1 MKGGPR
7 AHDARYT
14 VLRPIAAGGMGTVFL
29 GQREG
34 LGGFVRKVALKRA
47 HAALATKASVQR
59 RFFREA
65 AAASMLHHA
74 NVVPVVDLFESEG
87 ETWLVLDWI
96 DGVSLSQLLVDR
108 GKLPTAVAVRVVL
121 DACRGLAAA
130 HELRVDDAPLGLQ
143 HRDVSP
149 GNILV
154 GRDGI
159 SRLSDFGLSR
169 TLETT
174 ITNTE
179 ERFLEGK
186 LGYLAPEL
194 FQGKDFDVRC
204 DLYAMG
210 VCLWEA
216 AAGMRL
222 FRAQS
227 VTKLMSEQ
235 RARTSLATLYPDLAW
250 LERTLELALAYDT
263 SRRAPTVRDFSDALE
278 AAASAAGM
286 LGSTADVARFMAE
299 VSSSLAPDPAEVG
312 SLPTPVASA
321 RAALA
326 AQTPATGPLVVAPSE
341 PLDPRER
348 GHLEEPSSLEAISAI
363 LEPSDPRVDAPPTRP
378 SVPHLDAARAPS
390 SPLPPAP
397 QSAASSL
404 TAIASQAPGPALA
417 PRRPPSRS
425 LAFGA
430 AALVV
435 VAGAS
440 IVLIASSGD
449 SSAERAPPRDAA
461 GPSSAASVTPP
472 PMEEPPKREP
482 TASQLPAV
490 AAPAPVIVLGPEDL
504 DAPASPSASAP
515 SRVPRPNA
523 PADAPNGGLP
533 KNPYRKRP

>member
-1 MKGGPR
+1 MTGGPR
-7 AHDARYT
+7 ASDDARYT
-14 VLRPIAAGGMGTVFL
+14 VLQPIAAGGMGTVFL

-34 LGGFVRKVALKRA
+34 IGGFVRKVALKRT

-74 NVVPVVDLFESEG
+74 NVVPVVDLFEREG

-96 DGVSLSQLLVDR
+96 DGLSLSQLLVDR
-108 GKLPTAVAVRVVL
+108 GRLPTPVAVRVVL

-159 SRLSDFGLSR
+159 SRISDFGLSR

-174 ITNTE
+174 ITNTA

-210 VCLWEA
+210 ICLWEA

-250 LERTLELALAYDT
+250 LEATLERALAIDPD
-263 SRRAPTVRDFSDALE
+263 RRAATVRAFSDALE
-278 AAASAAGM
+278 RAAADAGM
-286 LGSTADVARFMAE
+286 LGSTDDVARLMAE
-299 VSSSLAPDPAEVG
+299 LTPTLATDPIDAVSA
-312 SLPTPVASA
+312 PTPVASA
-321 RAALA
+321 RAAFA
-326 AQTPATGPLVVAPSE
+326 ALTPPTGPLTSTPSQSVDARAPV
-341 PLDPRER
+341 LA
-348 GHLEEPSSLEAISAI
+348 EEPSSLEAISAV
-363 LEPSDPRVDAPPTRP
+363 LEPSSLEVVAAPSDLDVASRDAPPAPAPAPAPVSIALHGSPSISRARP
-378 SVPHLDAARAPS
+378 SAP
-390 SPLPPAP
+390 
-397 QSAASSL
+397 ASSRSSRRL
-404 TAIASQAPGPALA
+404 TL
-417 PRRPPSRS
+417 
-425 LAFGA
+425 GA
-430 AALVV
+430 VALVLV
-435 VAGAS
+435 GGAS
-440 IVLIASSGD
+440 IALIAGRDGSADSG
-449 SSAERAPPRDAA
+449 SGSP
-461 GPSSAASVTPP
+461 SAATGP
-472 PMEEPPKREP
+472 
-482 TASQLPAV
+482 
-490 AAPAPVIVLGPEDL
+490 AAPADRTPPTPPRPESGPSHQAATDASTAVIVLGPEDL
-504 DAPASPSASAP
+504 VEPAASTTSSPTRP
-515 SRVPRPNA
+515 PPRPRST
-523 PADAPNGGLP
+523 ADTQPLP